1 VSLTPEWPLN
11 WCQRARKGAGGHF
24 REGGGMG
31 TTVQV
36 KCLLRNGVLLL
47 LLVNAWV
54 HCTLTVVQRGE
65 RAEFTSS
72 STVARSLSL
81 LSLVLTT
88 LFLQRERECAAV
100 SLSRERERVPRWCT
114 HCTVRRESR
123 VCRHQDRRSISPFLS
138 THCIRAGQTILRT

>member
-1 VSLTPEWPLN
+1 
-11 WCQRARKGAGGHF
+11 
-24 REGGGMG
+24 MG

-36 KCLLRNGVLLL
+36 KCLLRNGVLLF
-47 LLVNAWV
+47 LLVSAWV
-54 HCTLTVVQRGE
+54 HCTLTVAVQRGE

-88 LFLQRERECAAV
+88 LFLQRERESARQ
-100 SLSRERERVPRWCT
+100 SLSLERERECRVDAL
-114 HCTVRRESR
+114 TVQRGERAEF
-123 VCRHQDRRSISPFLS
+123 VVINRRSISPFLS

>member
-1 VSLTPEWPLN
+1 
-11 WCQRARKGAGGHF
+11 
-24 REGGGMG
+24 MG

-36 KCLLRNGVLLL
+36 KCLLHNGVLLL

-100 SLSRERERVPRWCT
+100 SLSLERECRVGALPLYSEEREQSLSSS
-114 HCTVRRESR
+114 TVALSHPFSPLT
-123 VCRHQDRRSISPFLS
+123 VSALARRSYVHS
-138 THCIRAGQTILRT
+138 

>member
-1 VSLTPEWPLN
+1 
-11 WCQRARKGAGGHF
+11 
-24 REGGGMG
+24 MG

-100 SLSRERERVPRWCT
+100 SLSRERERECRVGAL
-114 HCTVRRESR
+114 TVQRGERAEF
-123 VCRHQDRRSISPFLS
+123 VVINRRSISPFLS

>member
-1 VSLTPEWPLN
+1 
-11 WCQRARKGAGGHF
+11 
-24 REGGGMG
+24 MG

-54 HCTLTVVQRGE
+54 HCATLTVVQRGE

-88 LFLQRERECAAV
+88 LFLQREREREFNRR
-100 SLSRERERVPRWCT
+100 SLALISKE
-114 HCTVRRESR
+114 VRRYFDYR
-123 VCRHQDRRSISPFLS
+123 
-138 THCIRAGQTILRT
+138 

>member
-1 VSLTPEWPLN
+1 
-11 WCQRARKGAGGHF
+11 
-24 REGGGMG
+24 MG

-100 SLSRERERVPRWCT
+100 SLSLERERECRVGAL
-114 HCTVRRESR
+114 TVQRGERAEFVVIKTVALSHPFSPLT
-123 VCRHQDRRSISPFLS
+123 VSALARRSYVHS
-138 THCIRAGQTILRT
+138 